1 MDAPQT
7 APAGSSAAPAGS
19 PAAPAT
25 PTPPLP
31 SIHVRALLTW
41 IAIFPLVAIGMT
53 ALAPLT
59 ESWHPV
65 LRALVLTA
73 IVVPVAVYLVMP
85 RLMRAHGAYAARRR
99 LRARRPASARP

>member
-1 MDAPQT
+1 MNTPQT
-7 APAGSSAAPAGS
+7 ARAGS
-19 PAAPAT
+19 PAAPAA
-25 PTPPLP
+25 PMPPVPPVP

>member
-1 MDAPQT
+1 MDATQT
-7 APAGSSAAPAGS
+7 TPTGS

-25 PTPPLP
+25 PPPMP

-59 ESWHPV
+59 ESWHPA
-65 LRALVLTA
+65 LRALVLTG

-85 RLMRAHGAYAARRR
+85 RLMRAHGAYSARRR
-99 LRARRPASARP
+99 LRAQRPASTRP